1 MKTLTIL
8 LFSTGLLFSQT
19 AVFPGGAVTEQS
31 LGLVANGVSG
41 TLNNS
46 LTTSS
51 TSLGVTDGTC
61 TLAGQTTACATAFQ
75 QYMFITV
82 QNEIMQICS
91 LSDSGTVTTLNFG
104 VLGSGCPSLSGRGL
118 DGSQIAAHTISSPN
132 VITVYNNIT
141 AWTHNANAAEIIAL
155 ESFLYQSNGN
165 VRTQING
172 TSGSAYCY
180 TFNLGNALSIVSC
193 TLNGYAQTG
202 SAQTYTFPFSMQQV
216 PVLSMAGGTQGTCGT
231 YNPTTT
237 KSVLTLPANSGMTA
251 ESCNILVI
259 GQ

>member
-31 LGLVANGVSG
+31 LGFVANGVSG

-91 LSDSGTVTTLNFG
+91 LSDSGTVTTLNCG
-104 VLGSGCPSLSGRGL
+104 VLGSGC
-118 DGSQIAAHTISSPN
+118 SQIAAHTISSPN

-251 ESCNILVI
+251 ESCNILAI